1 MAIPK
6 WCYGRIVGRSGLAK
20 LGIVVHGGTID
31 SDYHGDVCMVL
42 FNLSDKE
49 YVVRMGNHI
58 TQLIIEWNIVP
69 TFVLVNDFTMGETER
84 GEKGFSSSRGF

>member
-1 MAIPK
+1 M
-6 WCYGRIVGRSGLAK
+6 AK

-58 TQLIIEWNIVP
+58 TQLIIE
-69 TFVLVNDFTMGETER
+69 
-84 GEKGFSSSRGF
+84 